1 MLSAAVALLELAGG
15 GGEFDSNGNLEV
27 TEDHVQAGLL
37 LVTFSALAVQ
47 LQIVCA
53 SRNFCSWTG
62 GRPPGGVEL
71 TNPGS
76 AVWTFGCCRSCQLG

>member
-37 LVTFSALAVQ
+37 LVTFSALAVSATDC
-47 LQIVCA
+47 LRI
-53 SRNFCSWTG
+53 SKFLLLDRW
-62 GRPPGGVEL
+62 PPAWW
-71 TNPGS
+71 S
-76 AVWTFGCCRSCQLG
+76 